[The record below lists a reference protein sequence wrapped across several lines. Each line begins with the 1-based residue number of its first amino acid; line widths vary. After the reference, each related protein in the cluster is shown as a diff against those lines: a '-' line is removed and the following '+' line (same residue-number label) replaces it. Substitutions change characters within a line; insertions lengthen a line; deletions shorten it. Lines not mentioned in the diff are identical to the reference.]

1 MSDRKTVEAKLRA
14 NNYKLTPQ
22 RIAIIE
28 ALIEHKGRFITAQ
41 EVLAQARKRHAGTD
55 FSTVYRNLEIF
66 EKVGLIHKTS
76 IKGDAAVFELIC
88 DYSHH
93 HHIICKGCGK
103 TEIISGCPIE
113 QLLKSI
119 EDTDFTLTDHKLE
132 LYGYCDKCGTKD

>member
-1 MSDRKTVEAKLRA
+1 MQSLIKPGLQAAATVGVHVMSDRKAVEAKARA

-28 ALIEHKGRFITAQ
+28 ALVEHKGRFITAQ

-55 FSTVYRNLEIF
+55 FSTVYRNRDF

-76 IKGDAAVFELIC
+76 IKGGAAVFELIC

-113 QLLKSI
+113 AAGK
-119 EDTDFTLTDHKLE
+119 H
-132 LYGYCDKCGTKD
+132 